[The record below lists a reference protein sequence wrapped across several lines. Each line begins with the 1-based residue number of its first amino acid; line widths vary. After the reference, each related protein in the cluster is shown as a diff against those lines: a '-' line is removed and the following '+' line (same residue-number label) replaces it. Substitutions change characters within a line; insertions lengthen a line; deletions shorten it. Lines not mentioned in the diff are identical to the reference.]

1 MSSVEYHLIVTTKFN
16 SSTNLQLFF
25 AIFKLFFLFWSK
37 SNWRVCNA
45 FFDLFS
51 NLFYLAF
58 SQNCDYL
65 FYLTCKTM
73 KITMKEQRVKRQ
85 RKEIVYIYDVRK
97 NFKKSKFRN
106 PTHPLPLS
114 PPSKNIKFWSLH
126 ALLPDV
132 FNWHSKSPHPG

>member
-1 MSSVEYHLIVTTKFN
+1 
-16 SSTNLQLFF
+16 
-25 AIFKLFFLFWSK
+25 
-37 SNWRVCNA
+37 
-45 FFDLFS
+45 
-51 NLFYLAF
+51 
-58 SQNCDYL
+58 
-65 FYLTCKTM
+65 
-73 KITMKEQRVKRQ
+73 MKEQRVKRQ

-114 PPSKNIKFWSLH
+114 PPSKNIKFWSMH